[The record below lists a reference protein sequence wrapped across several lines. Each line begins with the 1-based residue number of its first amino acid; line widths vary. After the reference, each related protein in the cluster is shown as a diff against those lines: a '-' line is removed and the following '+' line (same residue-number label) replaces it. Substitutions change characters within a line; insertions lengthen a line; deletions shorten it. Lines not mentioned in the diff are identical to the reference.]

1 MVFAILFSTPFV
13 AAATLAG
20 AASIPIIIHLLNRK
34 RYRVVP
40 WAAMRFLL
48 AAQKRTTRKLRIE
61 QWLLLAIRTLLIV
74 LLILAMVSVLSWMEP
89 VWAKLFPSGVS
100 ANVAR
105 LGRTHRVIVIDGS
118 YSMGRRHPDGTS
130 FERALATAKQIVQSG
145 NPGDGFSLVLLS
157 APSQTIV
164 AGPSD
169 NTAAVARE
177 IDNLRLPHGNSDL
190 AGGLAAVEKM
200 VTQPLGKYNQR
211 EVYLLTDMQ
220 RTFFAG
226 AALKSNRPAASS
238 GERTGD
244 VDLWQ
249 RVQQKASVVVVDVAR
264 EGADNLAVTNLY
276 LGEPLA
282 LVGSLNSVTA
292 VLHNF
297 GTAERE
303 QVKVNLLVGRAR
315 PEPEEGKPAGEPF
328 SLKVL
333 QQELVAVPAGTTGN
347 PQTDVSVTFPITF
360 TAPGEYVVQVKTDS
374 DALDLDNVRSL
385 VVTVRESVP
394 VLLVNG
400 KPAAEPDDQATH
412 HLAVALNP
420 LGATSPTAGPV
431 SPFRPRVITEA
442 EFGDVGLGS
451 LDRTDC
457 VLICDVARL
466 SERKVEKLENLL
478 RRGGGVIFTLGGQ
491 VDREAF
497 NRLLYKDG
505 TGIVPARLI
514 GVKRAPPDQHY
525 TLTADDEEFKTVPLA
540 AFAGENDRP
549 TLLGARFR
557 QYYQVELPPKVAVR
571 KLLSFLPPAERPQP
585 GSAGKSLLDPAVLEW
600 QHHRGRVILITTT
613 VNIDWGSWPGSP
625 AFLPFVH
632 ELTRH
637 AALGAPPRVVSA
649 GEPLTDYLTVRYG
662 LDGKIATPDG
672 REVDVTLQDQGE
684 FAVVRFPET
693 DQSGIYRLTLG
704 GSPREYLFAVN
715 VPTSTSAAT
724 ASESDLGRVGPSE
737 VEAYGQDGDV
747 QVVTDLGQM
756 QHKARAIP
764 ASEDAESSPRS
775 SAGPVVARY
784 LLLAFLALLILEMIL
799 AWRFGSART
808 VVPDA
813 RQGDKETRR
822 QGARLFRL
830 LVSLSPCLLVCLV
843 GLTLLHE
850 AWTGEFLG
858 FLPSGIRDP
867 IERWLGVAE
876 AAPGEGTRWRLE
888 YLPYFTGEARAD
900 RWLIFAALAGLGCLA
915 VAIYRYE
922 RIATNVRVPGEPD
935 RPARSLT
942 PLAAM
947 RLGLLFLTLIV
958 LLPQLR
964 LFFEREGWPDVVL
977 LIDTS
982 KSFGKPDDYQDDIV
996 RKRAGELGLDWQ
1008 KLAEPKIKATQ
1019 ERIAQ
1024 LEPKA
1029 ASDPEAA
1036 RELANQRELLAELQ
1050 SPSRLN
1056 LIKALVA
1063 GKDHDWLA
1071 TLLGKRQVKVHVYE
1085 CSNRAVRLAEV
1096 IDANGTDEAVSKVRD
1111 LRPLGESSQLGG
1123 AVRAVLNDFRGG
1135 SLGAIIMLTDG
1146 VTTEGEDLTQAGRYA
1161 ARADV
1166 PLFLVGVGDAH
1177 EPRDLLLHDLQ
1188 AEDTANVRDR
1198 HVFDVRVSVK
1208 GKIAATAVDA
1218 TLSEKMKDGT
1228 LKELGPPQRVTL
1240 DPNKP
1245 VRVRLVTT
1253 PTEPGDHTYVIT
1265 VPEQPDETDKTNNR
1279 VEKVVHVGEARP
1291 VKVLYIEGY
1300 PRYEFQFIKTMLE
1313 REKATNKGNKAI
1325 EINVLLC
1332 DADADFPE
1340 FDKSAIKEL
1349 PGREVLFGY
1358 DAVILGDV
1366 DPRHAK
1372 LGEQNLK
1379 LLREFVREKG
1389 GGMLFIAGEQ
1399 FMPQA
1404 YRDTPLADVLPI
1416 VPAGPGDAV
1425 DPKERD
1431 DLQRGLTDGY
1441 RLRLTPVGMQHPL
1454 FRLATEDADNAA
1466 VWQGLPPLHFAA
1478 SGYRVKPAA
1487 EVLATH
1493 PTIFARR
1500 APGDSDGEFHPL
1512 AVQSFV
1518 GAGRAMFFGFDE
1530 TWRWRYRENQ
1540 PRFNQFWQQAV
1551 RYMARTRLGRVE
1563 IRLDK
1568 QTPYRRNEPI
1578 RVTVRFPDD
1587 APAPAADTPIKVL
1600 RERSRLRRGAEKA
1613 SETLDTETLQLAK
1626 LKGSRATYEA
1636 LVTRTPEGEYKFWL
1650 ASPSV
1655 DGGKPQV
1662 EGRVLPPPGELD
1674 RLRMN
1679 QTELEQAA
1687 RESRGK
1693 FYTLADADGLLD
1705 DLPNGTRVTLNQPR
1719 PPWPLWNHALMFLLC
1734 LGLLTTEWVLRKRR
1748 RLL

>member
-1 MVFAILFSTPFV
+1 MPLAVFFLSPLTAV
-13 AAATLAG
+13 ATLAG
-20 AASIPIIIHLLNRK
+20 VASIPIIIHLLNRK
-34 RYRVVP
+34 RFRVVP

-61 QWLLLAIRTLLIV
+61 QWLLLAIRTLMIV
-74 LLILAMVSVLSWMEP
+74 LLILAMVSVLHWMEP
-89 VWAKLFPSGVS
+89 VWARLFPGGV
-100 ANVAR
+100 AGNAAR
-105 LGRTHRVIVIDGS
+105 MGRTHRIIVVDGS

-130 FERALATAKQIVQSG
+130 FERAAQIAKQIVQSG

-157 APSQTIV
+157 APAQTIV

-169 NTAAVARE
+169 NTGAVARE
-177 IDNLRLPHGNSDL
+177 IDALRLPHGNSDL
-190 AGGLAAVEKM
+190 PGGLAAVEKM
-200 VTQPLGKYNQR
+200 VSQPLGKYNQR
-211 EVYLLTDMQ
+211 EVYILTDMQ
-220 RTFFAG
+220 QTFFSG
-226 AALKSNRPAASS
+226 VGLKPHNRPGASS
-238 GERTGD
+238 GERAGE
-244 VDLWQ
+244 VDPWQ

-282 LVGSLNSVTA
+282 LVGAMNSVTA
-292 VLHNF
+292 VLHNY
-297 GTAERE
+297 GTKERE
-303 QVKVNLLVGRAR
+303 QVKVDLLVGRAR
-315 PEPEEGKPAGEPF
+315 PEPEDGKPMAEPF

-333 QQELVAVPAGTTGN
+333 QQELVSVPAAVPGKEG
-347 PQTDVSVTFPITF
+347 DVPVSFPITF
-360 TAPGEYVVQVKTDS
+360 TAPGEYVVQVKTEG

-400 KPAAEPDDQATH
+400 KPAADRDDQATH

-420 LGATSPTAGPV
+420 SGGASPTAGPV

-457 VLICDVARL
+457 VVICDVARL
-466 SERKVEKLENLL
+466 SERKVEKLENFLH
-478 RRGGGVIFTLGGQ
+478 RGGGVVFTLGGQ

-505 TGIVPARLI
+505 AGLVPARLI
-514 GVKRAPPDQHY
+514 GVKHAPPEQHY
-525 TLTADDEEFKTVPLA
+525 TLTADDDEFKAPPLA
-540 AFAGENDRP
+540 AFGDINDRP
-549 TLLGARFR
+549 ALLSARFR

-571 KLLSFLPPAERPQP
+571 KMLSFLPPAKSDERPQP

-600 QHHRGRVILITTT
+600 QRHRGRVILITTT

-649 GEPLTDYLTVRYG
+649 GEPLMDYLTVRYG
-662 LDGKIATPDG
+662 LDGRIATPDG
-672 REVDVTLQDQGE
+672 RDVSVTLQDQGE

-715 VPTSTSAAT
+715 VPTSTST
-724 ASESDLGRVGPSE
+724 ALSSESDLSRLNPGE
-737 VEAYGQDGDV
+737 VESSGQEGDV
-747 QVVTDLGQM
+747 QVVTDLRDI
-756 QHKARAIP
+756 QHKARAVP
-764 ASEDAESSPRS
+764 ASDDPETGPRS

-808 VVPDA
+808 VVPDT

-822 QGARLFRL
+822 QGARVFRF
-830 LVSLSPCLLVCLV
+830 LVSVSPCLLVFVV

-850 AWTGEFLG
+850 AWSGEFLG
-858 FLPSGIRDP
+858 FLPSAVRDP

-888 YLPYFTGEARAD
+888 YLPYFTGQASAD
-900 RWLIFAALAGLGCLA
+900 RWLVFAALAGLGALA

-922 RIATNVRVPGEPD
+922 RIATRVRVPGESD
-935 RPARSLT
+935 RPARSLA

-947 RLGLLFLTLIV
+947 RLGLLFLTLVV

-964 LFFEREGWPDVVL
+964 LFFEREGWPDVVI

-982 KSFGKPDDYQDDIV
+982 KSFGKPDDYQDDNV
-996 RKRAGELGLDWQ
+996 KKRADQLGLDWSR
-1008 KLAEPKIKATQ
+1008 LAEPKIKATQ
-1019 ERIAQ
+1019 ARIAA
-1024 LEPKA
+1024 LEPK
-1029 ASDPEAA
+1029 DPDAA
-1036 RELANQRELLAELQ
+1036 RQLAEQREMLDELQ

-1063 GKDHDWLA
+1063 AKDRDWLS

-1096 IDANGTDEAVSKVRD
+1096 IEATGTDEAVTKLRD

-1135 SLGAIIMLTDG
+1135 SLGAVIMLTDG
-1146 VTTEGEDLTQAGRYA
+1146 VTTEGEDLIQAGRYA

-1188 AEDTANVRDR
+1188 AEDAANVRDR

-1218 TLSEKMKDGT
+1218 TLWEKQKDGS
-1228 LKELGPPQRVTL
+1228 LKELKTDRVQL
-1240 DPNKP
+1240 DPTKP

-1279 VEKVVHVGEARP
+1279 VEKVVHVADARP

-1300 PRYEFQFIKTMLE
+1300 PRYEFQFVKSMLE
-1313 REKATNKGNKAI
+1313 REKATLKGNKSI
-1325 EINVLLC
+1325 ELKVLLTA
-1332 DADADFPE
+1332 ADDGFAE
-1340 FDKSAIKEL
+1340 SDKSAIAAL
-1349 PGREVLFGY
+1349 PGQTELYTF
-1358 DAVILGDV
+1358 DAIILGDV
-1366 DPRHAK
+1366 DPKHDK
-1372 LGEQNLK
+1372 LGEANLR
-1379 LLREFVREKG
+1379 LLRDFVRERG

-1399 FMPQA
+1399 HMPNS

-1425 DPKERD
+1425 DPKEREE
-1431 DLQRGLTDGY
+1431 LARGLSYGY
-1441 RLRLTPVGMQHPL
+1441 RLRPSPLGQQHPL
-1454 FRLATEDADNAA
+1454 FRLATDDADNAA
-1466 VWQGLPPLHFAA
+1466 VWQGLPPLHYAA
-1478 SGYRVKPAA
+1478 SGYKVKPAA

-1493 PTIFARR
+1493 PTILARR
-1500 APGDSDGEFHPL
+1500 GPGDSDAELHPL

-1551 RYMARTRLGRVE
+1551 RYLARTRLGRVD

-1600 RERSRLRRGAEKA
+1600 KERSRLRRGGEKT
-1613 SETLDTETLQLAK
+1613 SEALDTETLQLAK
-1626 LKGSRATYEA
+1626 VKGSRATYEA

-1650 ASPSV
+1650 ASPTV
-1655 DGGKPQV
+1655 DGGKPTI

-1679 QTELEQAA
+1679 QAEMEQAA

-1705 DLPNGTRVTLNQPR
+1705 DLPSGTRVTLNQPR
-1719 PPWPLWNHALMFLLC
+1719 PPWPLWNHALIFLLV
-1734 LGLLTTEWVLRKRR
+1734 LGLLTSEWVLRKRR